1 MCDIASLRHKID
13 SVLNDVVEAQGCVGG
28 RGLDAAREMAIE
40 RLTSEYDDACPDQC
54 IRARVEAFF
63 EERGL
68 RASVEVR

>member
-13 SVLNDVVEAQGCVGG
+13 SVLNDVVEAHNCVGG
-28 RGLDAAREMAIE
+28 RDLDAARELAIE

-63 EERGL
+63 EEKGL
-68 RASVEVR
+68 SASAGVR